1 MGYIG
6 LVKGDDKT
14 CGVDARR
21 KTMKVFKQI
30 SLMWLALAFLCTPDA
45 SALTVVTS
53 FIGGVPP
60 ANAAGGGNLTDIVNA
75 AARIWESAY
84 LDPVT
89 ITLNFGWAP
98 TGDAGTH
105 TLMEQGGTPNRET
118 TGLILFD
125 NSGAAKFY
133 LDPTPNIN
141 EEFRRRT
148 EEYQDLGG
156 GNINVA
162 RLFANPVGDAAGHT
176 DLLSVVVHEMGHALG
191 MCAANSAFRQEATLG
206 AIRLAEDLP
215 FAGTVIPLAA
225 NNAGITSHF
234 DAIRVTYGAV
244 MAGISGDER
253 RLPSALDI
261 LANAEISGF
270 RMLNLEREKTP
281 PSRLSPAR
289 AVGRPGTSAL
299 VRRSSR

>member
-1 MGYIG
+1 MES
-6 LVKGDDKT
+6 
-14 CGVDARR
+14 RR
-21 KTMKVFKQI
+21 KTMKASKQI
-30 SLMWLALAFLCTPDA
+30 SLTLLALAFLYIPNA
-45 SALTVVTS
+45 SALTVVTN

-60 ANAAGGGNLTDIVNA
+60 ANAAGGGNLSDIVNA
-75 AARIWESAY
+75 AARIWEAAY

-89 ITLNFGWAP
+89 ITINFGWAP
-98 TGDAGTH
+98 IGDAGTH

-125 NSGAAKFY
+125 NTGAAKFY
-133 LDPTPNIN
+133 LDPTPNSN
-141 EEFRRRT
+141 EEFGRRT

-156 GNINVA
+156 GQVNVA
-162 RLFANPVGDAAGHT
+162 RLFSNPVGDAAGHT

-191 MCAANSAFRQEATLG
+191 MCAANSAFRQKAAVGT
-206 AIRLAEDLP
+206 IRLADDLP
-215 FAGTVIPLAA
+215 FAGTVIPLAT

-234 DAIRVTYGAV
+234 DALKVTYGAV

-270 RMLNLEREKTP
+270 KMLNLDREQTP
-281 PSRLSPAR
+281 QSRMSPAR
-289 AVGRPGTSAL
+289 TAGRLETGVP
-299 VRRSSR
+299 VRRGSK